1 MTLFVHYM
9 SDFRLNTLVCTCA
22 CLSSACDFVYI
33 SVFNEVYM
41 WCVCTLIHCNLVI
54 CDIHYKLIHESLNGK
69 SKKNNNIFFQIDYT
83 DHLIISISLDYE
95 LPIKAVRNKPVI
107 LVWFIK
113 KAHLLVFYG
122 IFLFLFTA
130 PHCPYL
136 NVNVYASIVII
147 NQR

>member
-54 CDIHYKLIHESLNGK
+54 CDIYYKLIHESLNGK
-69 SKKNNNIFFQIDYT
+69 SKKNNSIFFQIDYT

-113 KAHLLVFYG
+113 KPIY
-122 IFLFLFTA
+122 LFSMVSSCFFS
-130 PHCPYL
+130 PRP
-136 NVNVYASIVII
+136 IVHT
-147 NQR
+147 